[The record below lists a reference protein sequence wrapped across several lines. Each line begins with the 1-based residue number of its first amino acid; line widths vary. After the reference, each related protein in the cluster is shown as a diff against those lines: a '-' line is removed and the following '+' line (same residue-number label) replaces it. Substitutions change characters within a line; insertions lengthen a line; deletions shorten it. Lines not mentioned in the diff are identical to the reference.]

1 MLLLWLNEIINLIKR
16 SRMMSL
22 FILQDLLT
30 YHLLL
35 NL

>member
-1 MLLLWLNEIINLIKR
+1 
-16 SRMMSL
+16 MMSL

>member
-1 MLLLWLNEIINLIKR
+1 
-16 SRMMSL
+16 MSL